1 MHKEEKIT
9 LIYLKEEGYLC
20 LCLWVCG
27 DRERGGI
34 YDLLIVNKRGMEILE
49 LSEENKSLLVEL
61 VS

>member
-1 MHKEEKIT
+1 
-9 LIYLKEEGYLC
+9 LF
-20 LCLWVCG
+20 VCG